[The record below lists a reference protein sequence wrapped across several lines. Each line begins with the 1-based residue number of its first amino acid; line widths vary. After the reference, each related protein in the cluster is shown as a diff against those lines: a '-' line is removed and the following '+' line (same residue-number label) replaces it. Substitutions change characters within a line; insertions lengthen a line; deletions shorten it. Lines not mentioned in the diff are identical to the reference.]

1 VKLLLRLL
9 KSKPAE
15 FTKIY
20 LMIISVF
27 RQNSCVLL
35 NCLSGHQRETLIK
48 PAFQYKTWTEAGVSI
63 S

>member
-1 VKLLLRLL
+1 
-9 KSKPAE
+9 
-15 FTKIY
+15 
-20 LMIISVF
+20 MIISVF